1 MKRALHVTLF
11 HLGLLRDTL
20 ENLEVILSSE
30 SLDMASI
37 HARKSPQTIGM
48 RAMFFTRYKWSRR
61 LCTPNEPPAFTGV
74 AGFHLP
80 MSPALPHNYAL
91 LYVEGESTFQ
101 NLTIPLTGRRNS
113 AGIFAGMNSDNLFLE
128 LAQ

>member
-1 MKRALHVTLF
+1 VKIADSIA
-11 HLGLLRDTL
+11 G
-20 ENLEVILSSE
+20 SK
-30 SLDMASI
+30 SLKTQQNQRI
-37 HARKSPQTIGM
+37 
-48 RAMFFTRYKWSRR
+48 KWSRR
-61 LCTPNEPPAFTGV
+61 LYGTPNEPPAFTGV

-101 NLTIPLTGRRNS
+101 NLIIPLTGRRNS

>member
-1 MKRALHVTLF
+1 MGIERGHFRKGEKGCSFQKRPTKRPTQMKF
-11 HLGLLRDTL
+11 KLLLPNPSRETNSVQIITFIDKKR
-20 ENLEVILSSE
+20 V
-30 SLDMASI
+30 
-37 HARKSPQTIGM
+37 KIG
-48 RAMFFTRYKWSRR
+48 
-61 LCTPNEPPAFTGV
+61 TGV

>member
-1 MKRALHVTLF
+1 MNTKIMGTL
-11 HLGLLRDTL
+11 RR
-20 ENLEVILSSE
+20 
-30 SLDMASI
+30 M
-37 HARKSPQTIGM
+37 PQ
-48 RAMFFTRYKWSRR
+48 WSRR
-61 LCTPNEPPAFTGV
+61 LHGTPNEPPAFTGV